1 MPQYFPTVP
10 HQPLQP
16 STPHRGFKAYFLNNH
31 PVLYTKL
38 PIYPWPLDAILL
50 PKRRP
55 YETPLDRIYV
65 MYHYLIRGD
74 YEVLRNEVQDFFDHK
89 HWHVQSIPDPRDHD
103 PERYAILAAITE
115 YLAHG
120 INRRIMISQGYRK
133 DPIGPWRTVAY
144 HFFHGT
150 KGYLPILEKLDK
162 APKWAGRVKM
172 VESRLEICQSWT
184 SEVWGG
190 KSSLKFAAKGIVC
203 TEIVECFI

>member
-1 MPQYFPTVP
+1 
-10 HQPLQP
+10 
-16 STPHRGFKAYFLNNH
+16 
-31 PVLYTKL
+31 
-38 PIYPWPLDAILL
+38 
-50 PKRRP
+50 
-55 YETPLDRIYV
+55 

-103 PERYAILAAITE
+103 PERYAILAAITQ

-133 DPIGPWRTVAY
+133 DPMGPWRTAAY

-172 VESRLEICQSWT
+172 VESRLEICQGWT
-184 SEVWGG
+184 SEVWGE